1 MPLDYVAL
9 AVQGLI
15 TLCFAFVGSY
25 IMWRLFGPKIVMNGI
40 KGSAGE
46 AIYDWLM
53 TPQEHIEI
61 SKDKDG
67 KEIKTKIEV
76 TPLENIMVGAG
87 QTMYKYFFSKEGV
100 LARKKNQIQAD
111 MMTDLQDPS
120 NPLASLAQAFPI
132 AMAKAA
138 KDGDYA
144 GMFFQLIMP
153 QLADQAGKFVANLS
167 KKKDVTQS
175 ESGIYQIDRS
185 GFKK

>member
-15 TLCFAFVGSY
+15 TLGFAFIGSY
-25 IMWRLFGPKIVMNGI
+25 IMWRIFGPKIVMDGI
-40 KGSAGE
+40 KGSAGA

-53 TPQEHIEI
+53 TPQEHIEVT
-61 SKDKDG
+61 KDKDG
-67 KEIKTKIEV
+67 KEIKTKVEV

-100 LARKKNQIQAD
+100 LARKKNQIQVD

-120 NPLASLAQAFPI
+120 NPLANLAQAFPI

-153 QLADQAGKFVANLS
+153 QIAEGAGKWIANL
-167 KKKDVTQS
+167 KWKGENTPPQGDALTGKQK
-175 ESGIYQIDRS
+175 YL
-185 GFKK
+185 